1 MANPSAYKDVGT
13 FFSDEAYNGLLYYI
27 EHLPSDVVN
36 YTNSFVPF
44 KLKNR
49 VKKQIDE
56 LRADN
61 GLLHKEFT

>member
-27 EHLPSDVVN
+27 EHLPSDIVN
-36 YTNSFVPF
+36 YTNSFVSF

-49 VKKQIDE
+49 VKK
-56 LRADN
+56 
-61 GLLHKEFT
+61 